1 MYNISVM
8 ERFVCP
14 KNSGSLRQATVIG
27 MAENADKGDVVKF
40 YFKINATTHVIEDAH
55 FKTLGCP
62 AAIACSDIVCDMIKG
77 KTVEQA
83 SKISNV
89 DIIGFLGEL
98 PVDKISCATTVEAAM
113 QATIKKFHKQQTKKE
128 KNNKK

>member
-8 ERFVCP
+8 ERFLCP
-14 KNSGSLRQATVIG
+14 KNAGSLKGADVIG
-27 MAENADKGDVVKF
+27 QAESAEKGDVVKF
-40 YFKINATTHVIEDAH
+40 YFKINKRSHVIEDAH

-62 AAIACSDIVCDMIKG
+62 AAIACSDIICDMVKG

-83 SKISNV
+83 SEISNA
-89 DIIGFLGEL
+89 DIINHLGNL

-113 QATIKKFHKQQTKKE
+113 RAGIKKFLKQEE
-128 KNNKK
+128 KNKK